1 MSDPSDRP
9 EPAERTTGRRR
20 FLKRAGALVVA
31 APLAAVVHAVTS
43 PGEGET
49 ATNPRKKSPA
59 PKPAGDPFAAAR
71 PDLSICRT
79 AAERATLEQQWK
91 GMLDLAKAVRE
102 APVDPATEPVT
113 IFAALPRRARGKG

>member
-31 APLAAVVHAVTS
+31 APLAAVVHAVAS

-49 ATNPRKKSPA
+49 ATSPRK
-59 PKPAGDPFAAAR
+59 KPAGDPFAAAR

-91 GMLDLAKAVRE
+91 GMVDLVKVVRD
-102 APVDPATEPVT
+102 APLDPATEPVT
-113 IFAALPRRARGKG
+113 IFAALPRRARGEG